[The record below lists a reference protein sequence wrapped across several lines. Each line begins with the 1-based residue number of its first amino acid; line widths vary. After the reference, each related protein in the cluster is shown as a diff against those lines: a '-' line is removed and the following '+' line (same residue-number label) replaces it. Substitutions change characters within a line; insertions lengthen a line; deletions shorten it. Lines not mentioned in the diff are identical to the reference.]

1 MPSCNDSTVIRL
13 SNVSVDFGAR
23 PVLSDVNLEIRRGD
37 FIAITG
43 PNGGGKTTLLRII
56 LKLLK
61 PNSGSVEYFSPDCH
75 KVKRL
80 PIGYL
85 PQKSRIDSRFPIA
98 VGEVIRSGLLSGR
111 CSCFKKTEDEGER
124 YRSIINLV
132 GMEQM
137 ADRPIGELSGGQ
149 LQRTLI
155 GRAIISEPEIIV
167 LDEPLSYV
175 DKEFERQIYRLMED
189 ISRHSTVIL
198 VSHEMTYIST
208 MASRHLIVDHKLHE
222 CSGHHHFMETDCD

>member
-1 MPSCNDSTVIRL
+1 MQSSNDQELIRL
-13 SNVSVDFGAR
+13 SHVCVDYGYS
-23 PVLSDVNLEIRRGD
+23 PVLDNVNFEIHRGD

-43 PNGGGKTTLLRII
+43 PNGGGKTTLLRVI

-61 PNSGSVEYFSPDCH
+61 PTCGSVEYFSDGRI
-75 KVKRL
+75 VKQL

-85 PQKSRIDSRFPIA
+85 PQKSRIDTRFPIS
-98 VGEVIRSGLLSGR
+98 VGEVVRSGLLGLPKR
-111 CSCFKKTEDEGER
+111 PAAENEER
-124 YRSIINLV
+124 FRQTINLV
-132 GMEQM
+132 GMDNL

-155 GRAIISEPEIIV
+155 GRAIISDPEIVV

-175 DKEFERQIYRLMED
+175 DKTFERQIYKLMED
-189 ISRHSTVIL
+189 ISRHSTVVL
-198 VSHEMTYIST
+198 VSHEMTYISA
-208 MASRHLIVDHKLHE
+208 MASRHLIVDHEVHE